1 MDAHHLSKRLAAVAE
16 YVPQGARL
24 ADIGSD
30 HAYLPAALIL
40 AQRIEFAVAGEVVK
54 GPYENERKEI
64 SKLGLQDSLIPR
76 LADGL
81 AAIQPAD
88 QIDTITI
95 AGMGG
100 ALIAKILEQGQAHL
114 TGVKRLILQPNV
126 GESRVREWLM
136 NHQYQIQDEQMLSE
150 DGHIYEIIVAEP
162 TTCPVR
168 YGAKELLFGPFLLEH
183 PSVIFKA
190 KWQEE
195 LKRCENAVQQM
206 QRASKVPEERLQ
218 RMQSK
223 MTLIK
228 EVLDN
233 DNGNDDY

>member
-1 MDAHHLSKRLAAVAE
+1 MDAHHLSKRLTAVAK

-40 AQRIEFAVAGEVVK
+40 QQKIDFAIAGEVVQ
-54 GPYENERKEI
+54 GPFENEQKEI
-64 SKLGLQDSLIPR
+64 NKLGLQKSLIPR

-81 AAIQPAD
+81 AAIQVSD
-88 QIDTITI
+88 RIDTITI

-100 ALIAKILEQGQAHL
+100 SLITRILDQGQAKL
-114 TGVKRLILQPNV
+114 KGVKRLILQPNV
-126 GESRVREWLM
+126 GENRVREWLM
-136 NHQYQIQDEQMLSE
+136 NHQYQIQTEQMLAE

-168 YGAKELLFGPFLLEH
+168 YGAKELLFGPFLLEKSS
-183 PSVIFKA
+183 PTFVE
-190 KWQEE
+190 KWQAE

-206 QRASKVPEERLQ
+206 HKASTIPEERLKGME
-218 RMQSK
+218 RK
-223 MTLIK
+223 ITLIK
-228 EVLDN
+228 EVLDD
-233 DNGNDDY
+233 DNRH